1 MELETILTSEV
12 IRRYALVSLET
23 GSGFLIMSI
32 IQAAYATYGN
42 EKKNYRLPKKG
53 TEKFNNLYHSLIE
66 FADALDEKNEKKK
79 IDALR
84 KIAMNLEVE

>member
-1 MELETILTSEV
+1 MKIETIQTSEV

-32 IQAAYATYGN
+32 IQVAYAIYGN
-42 EKKNYRLPKKG
+42 QKKNYRLPRKG

-66 FADALDEKNEKKK
+66 FANALDEKNKK
-79 IDALR
+79 R
-84 KIAMNLEVE
+84 KPMP